1 MSCLPKR
8 ECSCIIGSNAY
19 GMCGRE
25 PVRLDAIPT
34 DCSERLF
41 KRDHGSEG
49 HMNDN
54 FDDLQ
59 LIKRI
64 AGGDQTAV
72 RLLLA
77 RYKRRVFGFI
87 VRLVRNDAV
96 AEELTNEVFLEVWRG
111 AKKFEGR
118 SSATTWIMSIAH
130 NRSVSVLR
138 KRREENWDEEDAR
151 QIPDESDDPETTAQ
165 KTDKGEL
172 LQKLL
177 ETLSPMHRE
186 VIELVY
192 YHELSLSE
200 VSEVIGV
207 PSATAKTRL
216 FKARKRLGE
225 KLQAAGV
232 DRGWP

>member
-1 MSCLPKR
+1 MKHLQIHRVSAMIESNVCGACAKKPFIFR
-8 ECSCIIGSNAY
+8 TPAAAYCSHSI
-19 GMCGRE
+19 
-25 PVRLDAIPT
+25 
-34 DCSERLF
+34 
-41 KRDHGSEG
+41 KRDHDSDEY
-49 HMNDN
+49 MNDN
-54 FDDLQ
+54 IDDLQ
-59 LIKRI
+59 LIRRI
-64 AGGDQTAV
+64 AAADQSAV

-87 VRLVRNDAV
+87 VRLVRNDAI

-111 AKKFEGR
+111 AAKFEGR
-118 SSATTWIMSIAH
+118 SSAATWIMSIAH

-138 KRREENWDEEDAR
+138 KRREESWDEEDAH
-151 QIPDESDDPETTAQ
+151 QIPDQDDDPEMTAQ

-172 LQKLL
+172 LQQLL

-192 YHELSLSE
+192 YHELSLGE